1 MATQIQRRR
10 RRRRIRRRK
19 EEGFNT
25 SSSGGFGVGDGISE
39 TQKLLV
45 ALLGPMSK
53 GQGQQRSPKQEDSD
67 GEREGEEE
75 VISHLSDR

>member
-19 EEGFNT
+19 KEGFTT

-53 GQGQQRSPKQEDSD
+53 GQGQKRSPKRENSD

-75 VISHLSDR
+75 VITKITSK